1 MMDIPVF
8 SLGDRITQEQRE
20 FFDTF
25 GFIRFSKVASD
36 AEVDRLIEALEALE
50 ARFVGE
56 ERDKVLGTPLKWG
69 QREDGSSFV
78 QRFAFASHYSKTVS
92 EFCNDPRFEP
102 VRMFIGEDCRLAE
115 IEKDGVVVNHWL
127 NTDGSRYR
135 QLGWHTDGLRDLAW
149 LRLPGPMLNVGLY
162 LDDSPLE
169 KGGVRLIPG
178 THKQGLMAMIFRKFY
193 FFDNRPDSQEV
204 ALTAERGDLTIHD
217 GRLWHRTA
225 RATVTGDASRR
236 RNIYMPYIDGPF
248 QPRTEKT
255 KTPIYHRLQGL
266 VG

>member
-1 MMDIPVF
+1 MEIPIF
-8 SLGDRITQEQRE
+8 TLGDEITAEQRDY
-20 FFDTF
+20 FDTH
-25 GFIRFSKVASD
+25 GFIRFGKVATD
-36 AEVDRLIEALEALE
+36 PEVDRLIEALDALE
-50 ARFVGE
+50 CQFRGE

-69 QREDGSSFV
+69 KRKDGQPFV
-78 QRFAFASHYSKTVS
+78 QRFAFASHFSKTIS
-92 EFCNDPRFEP
+92 DFANDPRFDA
-102 VRMFIGEDCRLAE
+102 VRRFIGEDARLAE

-127 NTDGSRYR
+127 NSEGSRYR

-162 LDDSPLE
+162 LDDSPIE
-169 KGGVRLIPG
+169 KGGVRIIPG
-178 THKQGLMAMIFRKFY
+178 THKQGLFPMIFRKLY
-193 FFDNRPDSQEV
+193 FFDNRPDAEEI

-225 RATVTGDASRR
+225 MATVSGDASRR
-236 RNIYMPYIDGPF
+236 RNMYMPYIEGPYE
-248 QPRTEKT
+248 PRTEKT